1 MILTCNSCSK
11 KFVVPDNA
19 ITAAGRMVQCGSCG
33 NKWKQFPIG
42 KIKKTQ
48 STSRSQKVASRPKQI
63 QQNNQK
69 PKKIKKTVTKK
80 PREISLYSPEYL
92 AKKHGI
98 KINDSQPE
106 KKISK
111 QDKGKVSFGFYNSLI
126 VFIFFV
132 IALSRIL
139 YFSQGFIVLNIP
151 ASEYYLDYFFES
163 IRNIFEIWK
172 NLITNY

>member
-1 MILTCNSCSK
+1 MILTCNSCGK

-19 ITAAGRMVQCGSCG
+19 ITASGRMVQCGSCG
-33 NKWKQFPIG
+33 NKWRQLPTG
-42 KIKKTQ
+42 KIKVNQTISASPKTVTKAKKIKQ
-48 STSRSQKVASRPKQI
+48 TIQKT
-63 QQNNQK
+63 
-69 PKKIKKTVTKK
+69 KKIKKATIKK
-80 PREISLYSPEYL
+80 SREISLYSPEYL

-98 KINDSQPE
+98 KINDTQSE

-111 QDKGKVSFGFYNSLI
+111 QGKEKVSFGFYNSLI
-126 VFIFFV
+126 VFIFFI

-139 YFSQGFIVLNIP
+139 YFSQGFIISSIP
-151 ASEYYLDYFFES
+151 ATEYYLNYFFES